1 MPHLLAEVTRMTCTA
16 RSAHLTQSSTHIPLR
31 YTVQFRVSIVNSS
44 MLINFLRCLLKALR
58 DEEFKR
64 FRVIIIVIN
73 CQLKTFLY

>member
-64 FRVIIIVIN
+64 FTFFYST
-73 CQLKTFLY
+73 LKCIA